1 MAGENG
7 EKLSAVIV
15 AGGSGRRMGA
25 AVPKQYL
32 ELCGVPI
39 LVRTMCAFAAWDR
52 LDDMILVTAEDQMEY
67 CVEEI
72 VARYAIPKVRAVTAG
87 GKERMESVRAGL
99 AACPDADYVFIQD
112 AVRPFVT
119 RDILERGW
127 QMARACGNAVCGVP
141 AKDTVKI
148 ADAEGVVQQTPPR
161 DRVWIVQTPQIFSG
175 PLIRSAYEA
184 LGDCAPAGITDDA
197 MVLEYSR
204 KAPVHMFQGAYTN
217 IKITTPDDLVTGEAI
232 LKKMGSSL

>member
-1 MAGENG
+1 M
-7 EKLSAVIV
+7 VIAAIL
-15 AGGSGRRMGA
+15 AGGVGKRMGDIDK
-25 AVPKQYL
+25 PKQFL
-32 ELCGVPI
+32 EIGGKPI
-39 LVRTMCAFAAWDR
+39 LVHTTEQFVRHNRIDHVVVLCPEEWIEYTRQVFRSCPGLIDIPVISGGPERNDTIMNAIGYIEREFG
-52 LDDMILVTAEDQMEY
+52 LDQDTVIVTH
-67 CVEEI
+67 
-72 VARYAIPKVRAVTAG
+72 
-87 GKERMESVRAGL
+87 
-99 AACPDADYVFIQD
+99 D

-119 RDILERGW
+119 GDILERGW